1 MFSCLEKDI
10 TTKSLRRF
18 REGFILLESLVAISV
33 LTVGILYYQD
43 CQLQLVKKS
52 QQAYQ
57 DVAML
62 RTLYEEVSQYRQMS
76 VATPYTI
83 EQKNQRITITTKTH
97 IQATITSKHRSWSI
111 YREI

>member
-18 REGFILLESLVAISV
+18 KEGFILLESLVAISV

-52 QQAYQ
+52 LSGRGDAA
-57 DVAML
+57 DPV
-62 RTLYEEVSQYRQMS
+62 
-76 VATPYTI
+76 
-83 EQKNQRITITTKTH
+83 
-97 IQATITSKHRSWSI
+97 
-111 YREI
+111 